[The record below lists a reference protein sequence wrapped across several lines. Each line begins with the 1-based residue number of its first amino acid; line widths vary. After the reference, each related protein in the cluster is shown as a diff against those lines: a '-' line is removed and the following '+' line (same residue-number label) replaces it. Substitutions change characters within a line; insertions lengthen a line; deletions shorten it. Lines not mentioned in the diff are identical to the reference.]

1 MSTSKVR
8 GDLRMPINRGLN
20 IMVNSY
26 IFEYLDEND
35 FRKKERS
42 VRKYNMLAYKKLTF
56 SYYPE
61 LRKGNFLGKE
71 VSRNDKD
78 KTISYELKLPT
89 DELFTKVH
97 GEIILHYTVYTEKS
111 IILLTNITPEGILD
125 EGHRAELT
133 TYKGV
138 MISKTNPEKDMFK
151 INLINMLGK

>member
-1 MSTSKVR
+1 MNST
-8 GDLRMPINRGLN
+8 
-20 IMVNSY
+20 Y

-56 SYYPE
+56 NYYPE
-61 LRKGNFLGKE
+61 IRKGNFLGE
-71 VSRNDKD
+71 QISSSEKD

-89 DELFTKVH
+89 DALFSKVH
-97 GEIILHYTVYTEKS
+97 GPIMLHYTVYTEKK
-111 IILLTNITPEGILD
+111 IILLTNITPEAILD
-125 EGHRAELT
+125 EGHRAELS

>member
-1 MSTSKVR
+1 MS
-8 GDLRMPINRGLN
+8 NF
-20 IMVNSY
+20 

-56 SYYPE
+56 NYYPE
-61 LRKGNFLGKE
+61 LRKGTFLGKE
-71 VSRNDKD
+71 VKKDDKNH
-78 KTISYELKLPT
+78 TVSYELLLPT
-89 DELFTKVH
+89 DELFKKVH
-97 GEIILHYTVYTEKS
+97 GPIVLHYTVYKEKN

-125 EGHRAELT
+125 EGHRAELS

-151 INLINMLGK
+151 INLLNHLEK

>member
-1 MSTSKVR
+1 MK
-8 GDLRMPINRGLN
+8 NA
-20 IMVNSY
+20 Y

-61 LRKGNFLGKE
+61 LRQGHFLGKE
-71 VSRNDKD
+71 VSKNEKD

-89 DELFTKVH
+89 DELFAKVH
-97 GEIILHYTVYTEKS
+97 GEITLHYTVYVEKG

-125 EGHRAELT
+125 EGHRAELS

-151 INLINMLGK
+151 INLLNMLGK

>member
-1 MSTSKVR
+1 MENKA
-8 GDLRMPINRGLN
+8 
-20 IMVNSY
+20 Y

-35 FRKKERS
+35 FRKKHRS

-71 VSRNDKD
+71 VSRNDKNH
-78 KTISYELKLPT
+78 TVTYELKLPT
-89 DELFTKVH
+89 DDLFAKVH
-97 GEIILHYTVYTEKS
+97 GEIMLHYTVYLEKH

-125 EGHRAELT
+125 EGHRAELS

-151 INLINMLGK
+151 INLLNMLGK

>member
-1 MSTSKVR
+1 M
-8 GDLRMPINRGLN
+8 NQN
-20 IMVNSY
+20 Y

-56 SYYPE
+56 TYYPE
-61 LRKGNFLGKE
+61 LRKGTFLGKE
-71 VSRNDKD
+71 INRSEKD
-78 KTISYELKLPT
+78 NTVSYELQLPT
-89 DELFTKVH
+89 DELFKKVH
-97 GEIILHYTVYTEKS
+97 GPIILHYTVYLDKN

-125 EGHRAELT
+125 EGHRAELS

-151 INLINMLGK
+151 INLLNMIQK

>member
-1 MSTSKVR
+1 MEKTF
-8 GDLRMPINRGLN
+8 
-20 IMVNSY
+20 

-56 SYYPE
+56 SFYPE
-61 LRKGNFLGKE
+61 LRKGNFLGQE
-71 VSRNDKD
+71 VSTNEKEQ
-78 KTISYELKLPT
+78 TISFELKLPT
-89 DELFTKVH
+89 DELFAKVH
-97 GEIILHYTVYTEKS
+97 GEIVLHYTVYTEKG

-125 EGHRAELT
+125 EGHRAELS

-151 INLINMLGK
+151 INLLNMLGK

>member
-1 MSTSKVR
+1 M
-8 GDLRMPINRGLN
+8 NN
-20 IMVNSY
+20 NY

-56 SYYPE
+56 TYYPE
-61 LRKGNFLGKE
+61 LRKGTLLGKKISFNE
-71 VSRNDKD
+71 KD
-78 KTISYELKLPT
+78 NTTSYELQLPT
-89 DELFTKVH
+89 DELFKKVH
-97 GEIILHYTVYTEKS
+97 GPIILHYTVYNDKN

-125 EGHRAELT
+125 EGHRAELS

-151 INLINMLGK
+151 INLLNMLDK

>member
-1 MSTSKVR
+1 MMNT
-8 GDLRMPINRGLN
+8 
-20 IMVNSY
+20 Y

-56 SYYPE
+56 NYYPE
-61 LRKGNFLGKE
+61 LRKCIFLGKE
-71 VSRNDKD
+71 VSKNEKD

-89 DELFTKVH
+89 DELFAKVH
-97 GEIILHYTVYTEKS
+97 GEIILHYTVYTEKN

-125 EGHRAELT
+125 EGHRAELS

-151 INLINMLGK
+151 INLLNRLGK

>member
-1 MSTSKVR
+1 MH
-8 GDLRMPINRGLN
+8 N
-20 IMVNSY
+20 Y

-56 SYYPE
+56 NFYPD
-61 LRKGNFLGKE
+61 LRTGNFLGE
-71 VSRNDKD
+71 EISRNDKD

-89 DELFTKVH
+89 DELFAKVH
-97 GEIILHYTVYTEKS
+97 GVIRLHYTAYTEKG

-125 EGHRAELT
+125 EGHRAELS

-138 MISKTNPEKDMFK
+138 MISKQNPEKDMFK
-151 INLINMLGK
+151 INLLNMLEK

>member
-1 MSTSKVR
+1 MKNT
-8 GDLRMPINRGLN
+8 
-20 IMVNSY
+20 Y

-61 LRKGNFLGKE
+61 LRQGNFLGEK
-71 VSRNDKD
+71 VSEDSKS

-89 DELFTKVH
+89 DEMFAKVH
-97 GEIILHYTVYTEKS
+97 GEIRLHYTVYTDKG

-138 MISKTNPEKDMFK
+138 MVSKTDPERDMFK
-151 INLINMLGK
+151 INLLNMLGK

>member
-1 MSTSKVR
+1 MKT
-8 GDLRMPINRGLN
+8 
-20 IMVNSY
+20 Y

-61 LRKGNFLGKE
+61 LRKGNFLGEE
-71 VSRNDKD
+71 VARDDKT

-89 DELFTKVH
+89 DDMFAKVH
-97 GEIILHYTVYTEKS
+97 GEIRLHYTVYTDKGV
-111 IILLTNITPEGILD
+111 ILLTNITPEGILD
-125 EGHRAELT
+125 EGHRTELS

-138 MISKTNPEKDMFK
+138 MVSKTNPERDMFK
-151 INLINMLGK
+151 INLLNMLEK

>member
-1 MSTSKVR
+1 MNNT
-8 GDLRMPINRGLN
+8 
-20 IMVNSY
+20 Y

-42 VRKYNMLAYKKLTF
+42 LRKYNMLAYKKLTF
-56 SYYPE
+56 SFYPE
-61 LRKGNFLGKE
+61 LRKGNFLGAEISKNE
-71 VSRNDKD
+71 KD

-89 DELFTKVH
+89 DELFAKVH

-125 EGHRAELT
+125 EGHRAELS

-151 INLINMLGK
+151 INLLNMLDK

>member
-1 MSTSKVR
+1 MKNT
-8 GDLRMPINRGLN
+8 
-20 IMVNSY
+20 Y

-56 SYYPE
+56 TYYPE
-61 LRKGNFLGKE
+61 LRKGNFLGKKISE
-71 VSRNDKD
+71 NGKD
-78 KTISYELKLPT
+78 KTITYELQLPT
-89 DELFTKVH
+89 DELFIKVH
-97 GEIILHYTVYTEKS
+97 GEITLHYTVYTEKG

-125 EGHRAELT
+125 EGHRAELS

-151 INLINMLGK
+151 INLLNMLDK